1 MRDEARRT
9 DALVAEADDAATFV
23 RLPVPEG
30 APRGEARRVL
40 FLLPDFAN
48 RGVEAREAG
57 LFLGRA
63 DEGAGAEVNR
73 SARVFHT
80 MAAGHTH
87 RERFEPSYVLPASAQ
102 VPRPNHPQPTKL
114 RQRPEMIYQPP
125 PPNHHRQRDFGCTD
139 DVSAGP
145 CC

>member
-30 APRGEARRVL
+30 TPRGEARRVL

-80 MAAGHTH
+80 MA
-87 RERFEPSYVLPASAQ
+87 ERFEPSYVLPASAQ